1 MGGRGGQR
9 DNDRWGKAPLP
20 PQGGHGG
27 VMQTF
32 DPNDPVNKLQKAE
45 ELGRKA
51 WAPNVAGTD
60 TDKVLRQIR
69 GVLNK
74 LTPEKFD
81 RLFEQLLEKITSA
94 DILKSSITTIFE
106 KAVAEPTF
114 CFLYAELCLRLSKEV
129 PEFPAPPSE
138 DGGAPGKPM
147 GFRRVL
153 LNTCQEEFEGANG
166 QYAALEEVE
175 ESAREKA
182 ASAVKRRMLGNVRLI
197 GLLFVKGVLNNKII
211 HVCLNMMLSQEKE
224 DYIEAVCE
232 MLSLNSG
239 NRSLGRLLE
248 EVGGGKA
255 GAKNQG
261 KELMRGYFSRLEQL
275 LKSGD
280 IPSRVRFMI
289 RELQDLKKARWHP
302 RKQKQEAKTIDEIHA
317 EAAAQLGVAMPHR
330 GLKPLPGMRT
340 KADEDRALLPGFRG
354 GQDGW
359 AVVGKKGQ
367 QQQQQQQQQQP
378 HHQSNMLEGGK
389 FSALVGQAPAPA
401 ARGGPP
407 GPADS
412 GADEDE
418 KLDPKSPEAME
429 KKIDNTLEEYVSV
442 GDAAE
447 ALMCIKELGAPNSFL
462 PKVVE
467 MVIAKILDNAKPR
480 DKELLTKLAL
490 ACVQR
495 GALSLDMFIE
505 GFKRHSDQLEDS
517 MMDFPLAPTLLGDLF
532 CTSVSD
538 KVLEFSHISQLCDK
552 IEGGEP
558 RRALVGA
565 VLKRFRS
572 LKGEVWV
579 TEACKGA
586 KLPLG
591 ELLKLDDLDPPDLPP
606 TEEFLKE
613 LDLGSLPLAY

>member
-1 MGGRGGQR
+1 MAQPGQHQANPQGDSRDWRARDPAVLQALSGAPRGPPGGMHPGMGGRGGGG
-9 DNDRWGKAPLP
+9 NDRWGKAPLP
-20 PQGGHGG
+20 PQAGAGG
-27 VMQTF
+27 VLQMF

-45 ELGRKA
+45 ELGRNA
-51 WAPNVAGTD
+51 WAPA
-60 TDKVLRQIR
+60 
-69 GVLNK
+69 
-74 LTPEKFD
+74 
-81 RLFEQLLEKITSA
+81 
-94 DILKSSITTIFE
+94 
-106 KAVAEPTF
+106 
-114 CFLYAELCLRLSKEV
+114 
-129 PEFPAPPSE
+129 E
-138 DGGAPGKPM
+138 DGTPGKPM
-147 GFRRVL
+147 AFRRVL

-166 QYAALEEVE
+166 QYEALAEVE

-182 ASAVKRRMLGNVRLI
+182 ATAVKRRMLGNVRLI
-197 GLLFVKGVLNNKII
+197 GLLFVKGVLNHKII

-248 EVGGGKA
+248 EAGGGKA
-255 GAKNQG
+255 GAKSTG
-261 KELMRGYFSRLEQL
+261 KELTKGYFSRLQQL
-275 LKSGD
+275 MKTGNLS
-280 IPSRVRFMI
+280 SRVRFMI
-289 RELQDLKKARWHP
+289 RELEDLKKARWHP

-330 GLKPLPGMRT
+330 GLKPLPGMR
-340 KADEDRALLPGFRG
+340 
-354 GQDGW
+354 GQADGW

-367 QQQQQQQQQQP
+367 GQQQQ

-389 FSALVGQAPAPA
+389 FSALGGQAPAPA
-401 ARGGPP
+401 ARGGAP

-412 GADEDE
+412 GAADKEE
-418 KLDPKSPEAME
+418 KLDPKSPEAMT
-429 KKIDNTLEEYVSV
+429 KKIKNTLDEYVSV

-467 MVIAKILDNAKPR
+467 MIVEKILDNAKPR
-480 DKELLTKLAL
+480 EKELLTKLAL
-490 ACVQR
+490 ATVQR
-495 GALSLDMFIE
+495 GALTLDMFLE
-505 GFKRHSDQLEDS
+505 GYKTHSDQLEDS
-517 MMDFPLAPTLLGDLF
+517 MLDIPLAPTLLGDFF

-538 KVLEFSHISQLCDK
+538 KVLDFSHLAGICEK

-565 VLKRFRS
+565 ILKRFRS
-572 LKGEVWV
+572 LKGEVYA

-591 ELLKLDDLDPPDLPP
+591 EVLKLDDLDPPDLPT
-606 TEEFLKE
+606 TEDFLKE
-613 LDLGSLPLAY
+613 LNLGSLPLAY